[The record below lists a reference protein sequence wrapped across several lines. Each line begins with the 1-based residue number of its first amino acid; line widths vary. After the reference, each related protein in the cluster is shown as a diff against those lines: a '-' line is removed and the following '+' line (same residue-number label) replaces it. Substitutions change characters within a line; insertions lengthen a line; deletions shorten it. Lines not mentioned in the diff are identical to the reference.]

1 MYYAIRLSSL
11 PFTRY
16 AWIHICSHLW
26 GRYLT
31 QIQDGFLVHVCPVL
45 KKQSHRVTIPVKNH
59 LMINHESEITLL
71 LVSLAAIYVIK
82 RSFESQQKEAKK
94 NTKNRQKIEGF
105 LRRQE
110 FILKSDK
117 TLYRNYILSMP
128 ALIYAESTELL
139 AKSCILVYY

>member
-1 MYYAIRLSSL
+1 
-11 PFTRY
+11 
-16 AWIHICSHLW
+16 
-26 GRYLT
+26 
-31 QIQDGFLVHVCPVL
+31 
-45 KKQSHRVTIPVKNH
+45 
-59 LMINHESEITLL
+59 MINHESEITLL